1 MLRIKYISFVALVLL
16 LLFDSCKNVPKTP
29 GEKAKHLIA
38 QAFGAGE
45 NYTYQYEPGLFGKLD
60 RAYSTYHDDSLYVVY
75 RNRVE
80 HCLDMSTAA
89 FMELA
94 AIGYRV
100 DTTRN
105 ELKKE
110 KLWKEMLAASAKQ
123 RKYND
128 SSSFYSAKSDS
139 IKQIYKPHLIGWK
152 IVHEYRANNAYG
164 VQVEQKTTFYFDD
177 SLTRITGPEEA
188 VKLAWK

>member
-1 MLRIKYISFVALVLL
+1 MLRIKHISFAAFVLVLL
-16 LLFDSCKNVPKTP
+16 SASCKNVPKTP
-29 GEKAKHLIA
+29 EEKATQLIA
-38 QAFGAGE
+38 KAFGPGG
-45 NYTYQYEPGLFGKLD
+45 NYTYQYEPGRFGKLD
-60 RAYSTYHDDSLYVVY
+60 SAYSTYRDDSLYVVY

-89 FMELA
+89 FSVLA
-94 AIGYRV
+94 EIGYRV

-123 RKYND
+123 RMYND

-139 IKQIYKPHLIGWK
+139 LKKIYKPHFIGWK
-152 IVHEYRANNAYG
+152 IVHEYRANNVYG
-164 VQVEQKTTFYFDD
+164 VQVEQKTTFYFND
-177 SLTRITGPEEA
+177 SLTRITGPKEA